1 MCPDYAGKPLGLGQ
15 VGTTYLYVVLRY
27 RNMIFSTKNLFVF
40 FFQSFTAFITL
51 FAGMAIGLALLR

>member
-1 MCPDYAGKPLGLGQ
+1 
-15 VGTTYLYVVLRY
+15 
-27 RNMIFSTKNLFVF
+27 MIFSTKNLFVF